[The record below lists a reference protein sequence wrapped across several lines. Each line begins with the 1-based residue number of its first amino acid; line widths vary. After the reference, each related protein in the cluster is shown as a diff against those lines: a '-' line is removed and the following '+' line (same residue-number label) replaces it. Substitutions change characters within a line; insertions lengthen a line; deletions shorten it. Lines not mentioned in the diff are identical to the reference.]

1 MMLPM
6 ILQLLRIFGIS
17 KINAYGL
24 MAMIADPARFG
35 SAKKLVAYFGLN
47 PRIKESGKSKKNG
60 GISKKGRKDM
70 RELLIQATQW

>member
-1 MMLPM
+1 
-6 ILQLLRIFGIS
+6 
-17 KINAYGL
+17 
-24 MAMIADPARFG
+24 MIADPARFG